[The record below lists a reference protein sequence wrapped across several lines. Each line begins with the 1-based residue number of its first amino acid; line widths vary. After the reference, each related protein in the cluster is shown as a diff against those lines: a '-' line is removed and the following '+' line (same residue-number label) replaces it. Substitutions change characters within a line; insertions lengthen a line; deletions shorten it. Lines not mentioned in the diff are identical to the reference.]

1 MSLFG
6 SIQLANNALRA
17 NQIGLQVAGQN
28 IANANTPGY
37 IREEAIFSPAPTQRL
52 GRLLL
57 GLGVEVTAIIQK
69 VDRFLEERLRGA
81 TSERSGGEIEE
92 QTYLELEA
100 LYGELGETDLSTALT
115 QFFNAIHD
123 VADEPESSVA
133 RNFAILRGGT
143 LAQNING
150 LANHVGQVRSDLNQR
165 VENSVDDINRLIEE
179 VRLLNVRIAE
189 AEGSDTS
196 ASEAVGLRDQ
206 RQNALTNLSKLVD
219 INVQEQETGTVS
231 VFLGGDYLVL
241 EGVSRSVKATQYSDR
256 GLQVYELRLE
266 QSDSLLQINGGEV
279 AGLIKSRDD
288 VLGGFLDQLDNFAS
302 ALVYEFNRVYSSGQG
317 RTGFQSVT
325 SESSVDSTT
334 AALDAAGLSFT
345 PTNGSFQILVHNK
358 RTVLKET
365 NDILVNLN
373 GLDDDATL
381 EDLAAAIDAVD
392 GISASINGSN
402 QLTITSDSTDLDFA
416 FANDTSGILTALGIN
431 TFFSGDDARTLG
443 VNSVVANDALKF
455 AASRNGVDLDSDV
468 AVELAGFA
476 QKALDSENGLTLY
489 GLYERMTA
497 NVAQGSSVAHAVAE
511 GARVFEDQLRG
522 QSAAISGVSI
532 DEEILRM
539 LRYQRSFQASAK
551 YIAALDELL
560 QILVAI

>member
-1 MSLFG
+1 
-6 SIQLANNALRA
+6 
-17 NQIGLQVAGQN
+17 
-28 IANANTPGY
+28 
-37 IREEAIFSPAPTQRL
+37 
-52 GRLLL
+52 
-57 GLGVEVTAIIQK
+57 
-69 VDRFLEERLRGA
+69 
-81 TSERSGGEIEE
+81 
-92 QTYLELEA
+92 
-100 LYGELGETDLSTALT
+100 
-115 QFFNAIHD
+115 
-123 VADEPESSVA
+123 
-133 RNFAILRGGT
+133 
-143 LAQNING
+143 
-150 LANHVGQVRSDLNQR
+150 
-165 VENSVDDINRLIEE
+165 VDDINRLVEE
-179 VRLLNVRIAE
+179 IRVLNIRITE
-189 AEGSDTS
+189 SEGSDTS

-206 RQNALTNLSKLVD
+206 RQNALANLAKLVD
-219 INVQEQETGTVS
+219 INVTEQENGSSS

-241 EGVSRSVKATQYSDR
+241 DGISRSVKATEYSDR
-256 GLQVYELRLE
+256 GLQVFELRLE
-266 QSDSLLQINGGEV
+266 ESDSLLQIAGGEV
-279 AGLIKSRDD
+279 AGLIKSRDE
-288 VLGGFLDQLDNFAS
+288 VLGGFLDELDNFAS

-345 PTNGSFQILVHNK
+345 PTNGSFQILVQNTPTGLTETTDI
-358 RTVLKET
+358 TV
-365 NDILVNLN
+365 DLN

-381 EDLAAAIDAVD
+381 ADLAAAIDAVD
-392 GISASINGSN
+392 GISASINSSN
-402 QLTITSDSTDLDFA
+402 QLTIASDSTDLEFA

-431 TFFSGDDARTLG
+431 TFFTGNDARTVG
-443 VNSVVANDALKF
+443 INSAVATDPLKF
-455 AASRNGVDLDSDV
+455 AASRNGVDLDNEI

-489 GLYERMTA
+489 GLSERMTA

-560 QILVAI
+560 QTLVAL